1 MCRNGPSRKQGISE
15 VELFKNFEDSI
26 SLTAVVTKCERRE
39 KSVRRPAVC
48 ASVLSDR
55 TKFTGTP
62 GEIYKT
68 EIIQRQISRCLR
80 YSEIKELLG
89 NAGTACWMFSNFS
102 SA

>member
-89 NAGTACWMFSNFS
+89 NTGTAC
-102 SA
+102 